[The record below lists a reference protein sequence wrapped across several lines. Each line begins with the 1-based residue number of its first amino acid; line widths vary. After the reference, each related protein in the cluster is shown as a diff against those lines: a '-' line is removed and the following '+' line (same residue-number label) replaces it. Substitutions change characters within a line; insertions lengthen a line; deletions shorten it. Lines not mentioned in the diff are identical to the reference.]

1 MIGHYHQPLWRH
13 LRRGSRAKKRAT
25 VTESTTPMLFHHGQ
39 VDANERAA
47 TYDSETRDD
56 LDVSIDG
63 LSRNKKKERKNRKK
77 KGTTAWVAQLDVEDN
92 YLISYL
98 RQWGNGGKVLSW
110 AGRVTRPA
118 YTLSLL
124 LLSVNLVKYFSV
136 LVSLFSRASEP
147 FNYRHRQ
154 PMRGEAE
161 RKFYDRSCNAGCPS
175 VLSCVRYSV

>member
-1 MIGHYHQPLWRH
+1 MRQSRNRLLPCFSTMVRWMQMNGH
-13 LRRGSRAKKRAT
+13 
-25 VTESTTPMLFHHGQ
+25 
-39 VDANERAA
+39 
-47 TYDSETRDD
+47 DSETRDD